1 MGENWRFH
9 FDRNALDI
17 VNDQRWKENLIFYE
31 ILHIFVL
38 LYSYLSNNLAP
49 NESILIT

>member
-1 MGENWRFH
+1 MGENWRFN

-17 VNDQRWKENLIFYE
+17 VNDQRWKENLIFYV